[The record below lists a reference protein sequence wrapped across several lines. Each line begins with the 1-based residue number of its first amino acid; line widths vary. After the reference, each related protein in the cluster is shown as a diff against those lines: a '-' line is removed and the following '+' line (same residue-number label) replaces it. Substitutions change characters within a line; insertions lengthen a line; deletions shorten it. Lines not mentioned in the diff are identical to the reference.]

1 MLDYAHRQHRSDRR
15 RLLLLALLLIVA
27 AGISLCAGDSWI
39 GPERW
44 LGPDGQLFVWQI
56 RLPRTVAVML
66 VGAALALS
74 GTVMQA
80 LFENPLAEPGLLGVS
95 NGAGVGLIA
104 AVMLGG
110 GELFRMEY

>member
-56 RLPRTVAVML
+56 RLPRTVAVMDAL
-66 VGAALALS
+66 EAEGGAVRIDAATDVADFEAALA
-74 GTVMQA
+74 GQRTGEA
-80 LFENPLAEPGLLGVS
+80 LALRC
-95 NGAGVGLIA
+95 IA
-104 AVMLGG
+104 QRPSCSTQRGS
-110 GELFRMEY
+110 R